1 MIIILIVFILL
12 LVFYNMSIDFKI
24 NQVKVETTI
33 EDLKWPFLNIR
44 DENAKKVDIICI
56 RGPLSKKEDI
66 EKLERFNKEKKL
78 IIGCSSYLSFP
89 LKCKNPLCDYNQ
101 FFFKGKRIDEICDGW
116 AHTFKDDSG
125 IRNKNKIL
133 LSESDFAD
141 TIKKVRNF
149 DISQKKYIYDFVC
162 YCPSDLSCNNGW
174 NHFNKNWSLAKKTI
188 EIACN
193 ELGLKGVLIGREK
206 CPINVHPS
214 QLERHEK
221 LSFDD
226 FIKTLSN
233 SRFTIV
239 SSYEDA
245 SPRVITES
253 FMVDTPVL
261 VYKNIIG
268 GWKYI
273 NDETG
278 LFYDSKNIKSK
289 IKKILKN
296 KYNPRNYYLNNYGL
310 KVSGKKFRDF
320 IVKIDPRFSNYKYL
334 RFSVS

>member
-1 MIIILIVFILL
+1 MAQGVGKTRERPPREIVSHVVCTFLKIYKIKIHTHIIII
-12 LVFYNMSIDFKI
+12 
-24 NQVKVETTI
+24 
-33 EDLKWPFLNIR
+33 
-44 DENAKKVDIICI
+44 
-56 RGPLSKKEDI
+56 
-66 EKLERFNKEKKL
+66 
-78 IIGCSSYLSFP
+78 
-89 LKCKNPLCDYNQ
+89 
-101 FFFKGKRIDEICDGW
+101 
-116 AHTFKDDSG
+116 
-125 IRNKNKIL
+125 
-133 LSESDFAD
+133 
-141 TIKKVRNF
+141 
-149 DISQKKYIYDFVC
+149 
-162 YCPSDLSCNNGW
+162 
-174 NHFNKNWSLAKKTI
+174 
-188 EIACN
+188 
-193 ELGLKGVLIGREK
+193 
-206 CPINVHPS
+206 
-214 QLERHEK
+214 
-221 LSFDD
+221 
-226 FIKTLSN
+226 IKTLSN

-273 NDETG
+273 NNETG

-296 KYNPRNYYLNNYGL
+296 NYNPRNYYLNNFGL